1 MSLRGVFRSRLQN
14 GRPLTRHFG
23 MGWSD
28 RSIQVNGGLLE
39 VRSKDH
45 GGPLLLE
52 WPLCSLTVAHNAYS
66 SISSCLV
73 VGLKV
78 KLIAEDNVELTIVYG
93 SDVEMEIWIQTL
105 SWTSPTDTTPE
116 VLQSMAFL
124 RNMVKERVDSTTC
137 ALSRYI
143 WPDSPV
149 ASINFED
156 NAHRSNTVAIPS
168 LRVLIL
174 VVGTRGD
181 LDPFCE
187 IGVAL
192 KSDGHRVRL
201 ATHAIYRDIVESHGL
216 EFFPLAGDPHELSE
230 FMVRAGNFI
239 NPSGPLL
246 TNLTS
251 FQVSLLLYRT
261 CCLVHF

>member
-14 GRPLTRHFG
+14 GRPLARHFG
-23 MGWSD
+23 MGWSN
-28 RSIQVNGGLLE
+28 RSLKIDGGTLE
-39 VRSKDH
+39 VRGSKD
-45 GGPLLLE
+45 LLLE

-78 KLIAEDNVELTIVYG
+78 KLIAEDDVELTILFG
-93 SDVEMEIWIQTL
+93 SDSEMDIWIQAMTM
-105 SWTSPTDTTPE
+105 TSPSNTGPE
-116 VLQSMAFL
+116 VLQSLTFL

-137 ALSRYI
+137 ALKRYI
-143 WPDSPV
+143 WSDSPV
-149 ASINFED
+149 ASINFEVSAD
-156 NAHRSNTVAIPS
+156 RSNTAVVPS

-187 IGVAL
+187 IGLAL

-201 ATHAIYRDIVESHGL
+201 ATHALYREIVENQNI
-216 EFFPLAGDPHELSE
+216 EFYPLAGDPHELSE
-230 FMVRAGNFI
+230 FMVRAGHFM

-246 TNLTS
+246 TNLS
-251 FQVSLLLYRT
+251 AFQVCQST
-261 CCLVHF
+261 